1 MPWRTLTSLRTIKS
15 GDTLRVNDGSA
26 FVIQAVIGSRGHGM
40 EVITEEGFPLEIWDT
55 DEVWRLE
62 AGED

>member
-1 MPWRTLTSLRTIKS
+1 MPWRTLTSLRTIKP
-15 GDTLRVNDGSA
+15 GDTLRVNDGPA
-26 FVIQAVIGSRGHGM
+26 FVIQAVIGSRGHSM
-40 EVITEEGFPLEIWDT
+40 EVVTCEGFPLEIWDT